1 MLEILASL
9 TPIDYSHL
17 ARVVQAEASRNTF
30 DEYCVAASVLNRV
43 KSDKF
48 PNTVSKVVYQSPS
61 DSSIV
66 IIDELSGSP
75 MEGRRYGDGL
85 HQAIEAKEN
94 LVVQKENQTL
104 ASVTY
109 QNFFR
114 TYSKLSGMT
123 GTALTEAA
131 EFELSLIHI

>member
-48 PNTVSKVVYQSPS
+48 PNTVSKVVYQSRAYEGIYYQQGRP
-61 DSSIV
+61 DSSLV
-66 IIDELSGSP
+66 
-75 MEGRRYGDGL
+75 
-85 HQAIEAKEN
+85 N
-94 LVVQKENQTL
+94 LLQSEQGKSNIMH
-104 ASVTY
+104 AY
-109 QNFFR
+109 
-114 TYSKLSGMT
+114 
-123 GTALTEAA
+123 
-131 EFELSLIHI
+131 SLIGERTDFKGQTMLNYRVASEDPMCDPTGNFYHYYWQT